1 MLTDLVEGF
10 LREEAVLTDLV
21 ERGVLVRGGCV
32 DWPCGERG
40 SCERRLC

>member
-10 LREEAVLTDLV
+10 LREEAVLTGLV

-32 DWPCGERG
+32 D
-40 SCERRLC
+40 